1 MATKKGIG
9 LYILCYL
16 LIILLVALGLY
27 SYSEGFASKKAPD
40 FCGTYG
46 YTEKDITN
54 PKKIAD
60 VRKYTKSDCDA
71 LGGVLRY
78 GWECLKVVKKR
89 KNKKKD
95 EEEGDEE
102 EDAPIDEKDI
112 KKNYSKAC
120 VALNSQDTPQ
130 PSECGGIGRSN
141 LPFTITLDDKLV
153 KVKAN
158 MFMVYTQDECETQLG
173 GTFTSFQDLA
183 ERTKT
188 PIKQF
193 KKAAKPVSDEDLG
206 VCGPGENAKMEF
218 SSACTGA
225 ASLLNTGGGA
235 MSIWDKILAFFK

>member
-1 MATKKGIG
+1 M
-9 LYILCYL
+9 YILCYL
-16 LIILLVALGLY
+16 LIILLVGLGLYSY

-71 LGGVLRY
+71 LKGVLRY
-78 GWECLKVVKKR
+78 GWECLKVSKKTKR
-89 KNKKKD
+89 KNRKEA
-95 EEEGDEE
+95 EEEEDGEE
-102 EDAPIDEKDI
+102 EADAPIDEKDI

-120 VALNSQDTPQ
+120 AALNSQDTTQ
-130 PSECGGIGRSN
+130 PSECGGIGRPN
-141 LPFTITLDDKLV
+141 LAFTLTVEDKSF
-153 KVKAN
+153 KVKPD

-173 GTFTSFQDLA
+173 GTFTSFKDLA
-183 ERTKT
+183 KQIKT
-188 PIKQF
+188 PIAQF
-193 KKAAKPVSDEDLG
+193 RKAAKPVSDEELG
-206 VCGPGENAKMEF
+206 MCGAGEDAKLNF
-218 SSACTGA
+218 SGACTGA